1 MAAARDGMPPDRPW
15 HCVRG
20 RAVERRPGKRRAK
33 HRRRPQQVRPGRRA
47 RKRRR
52 KREAKEKRREPTP
65 PAKRERRSR
74 ANGRVL
80 KKGTAQ
86 PEGITN
92 GGSDRSGCVSQALCL
107 KRVEIRDKKVDRA
120 SVCRSDKE
128 KRAETGP
135 ISVRFSGNQNRA
147 IRIRCSKILLLS
159 LARRWQTQRWCAP

>member
-1 MAAARDGMPPDRPW
+1 MAAHFSIGILA
-15 HCVRG
+15 HFSISIY
-20 RAVERRPGKRRAK
+20 K
-33 HRRRPQQVRPGRRA
+33 
-47 RKRRR
+47 
-52 KREAKEKRREPTP
+52 PTP

>member
-1 MAAARDGMPPDRPW
+1 MVCHRTDLGTASAEGPSNEGRVKGVREASVSAASGPS
-15 HCVRG
+15 G
-20 RAVERRPGKRRAK
+20 QNSEGKEGKRR
-33 HRRRPQQVRPGRRA
+33 Q
-47 RKRRR
+47 RKTAGAYPSG
-52 KREAKEKRREPTP
+52 KTGKALPSKWTG
-65 PAKRERRSR
+65 S
-74 ANGRVL
+74 

-107 KRVEIRDKKVDRA
+107 KRVAIRDKKVDRA